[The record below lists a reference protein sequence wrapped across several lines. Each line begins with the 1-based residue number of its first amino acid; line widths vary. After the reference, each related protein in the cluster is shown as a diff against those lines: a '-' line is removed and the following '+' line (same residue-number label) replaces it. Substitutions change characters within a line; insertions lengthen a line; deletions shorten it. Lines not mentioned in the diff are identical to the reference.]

1 MRKNQRIAIAAI
13 CCVVLT
19 LVRLFF
25 IALFF
30 ITSVLCI
37 VIAESRV
44 ERCEGHVTLSQMA
57 VDSLNTTSTFVETVV
72 SSFVIFLIYRWKQFN
87 FKNFLKALPRQG
99 DFWMWTILWVARIL
113 TNVLIDIIPGI
124 NQNYPVLVVLGFS
137 LTFEFAS
144 TTILA
149 CAFTYV
155 NLHNVKSWFAQHF
168 SRERADKLLYLYR
181 AILFTYGLRMLAL
194 FLYDSFL
201 VARQITRQSE
211 YRELD
216 SVLLA
221 LDVGYRGSL
230 AVFFFRKFFDFAV
243 PQVFEETNS
252 KSNCQ
257 LTSERLRDENK
268 EIASCSEIAL
278 PETLETTI
286 NVAGGDITEEEA
298 SVFKDKS
305 TEKVEYSTG
314 KDYAETNEAYNVSPE
329 ASDSA

>member
-1 MRKNQRIAIAAI
+1 
-13 CCVVLT
+13 
-19 LVRLFF
+19 
-25 IALFF
+25 
-30 ITSVLCI
+30 
-37 VIAESRV
+37 
-44 ERCEGHVTLSQMA
+44 
-57 VDSLNTTSTFVETVV
+57 
-72 SSFVIFLIYRWKQFN
+72 
-87 FKNFLKALPRQG
+87 
-99 DFWMWTILWVARIL
+99 MWTTLWVARIF

-124 NQNYPVLVVLGFS
+124 NQNYPVLIVLGFS
-137 LTFEFAS
+137 LSFEFAS

-168 SRERADKLLYLYR
+168 SGEGADMLLYLYR

-243 PQVFEETNS
+243 PQVFEEANS
-252 KSNCQ
+252 ESNSQ
-257 LTSERLRDENK
+257 VISEKRK
-268 EIASCSEIAL
+268 EEKKESASCSEVVFS
-278 PETLETTI
+278 ETLETAI
-286 NVAGGDITEEEA
+286 GGEGGQKEKEA
-298 SVFKDKS
+298 SVFTDGS
-305 TEKVEYSTG
+305 TEKVVYSTE
-314 KDYAETNEAYNVSPE
+314 KDHAKINYAYADASVS
-329 ASDSA
+329 A